1 MLLSRCDEVVVCS
14 PALAASKGEDRDVTL
29 IPNGVDAAA
38 YSVPHARP
46 GRPARRACRPVCRH
60 APR

>member
-14 PALAASKGEDRDVTL
+14 PALAASKGANRDVTL

-38 YSVPHARP
+38 YSVAHARP
-46 GRPARRACRPVCRH
+46 GDLPDGTGRAVCRH